1 MIFKSNEIIY
11 FLLSIG
17 IILLF
22 GRGFGEL
29 FRKFKQPIIIGEIIA
44 GIFLGPTVF
53 GSIAPDL
60 YALLFNYSL
69 SVNTAFYGINL
80 VALVLLMLVL
90 GLEIDLSLAL
100 TQGKAASFISTL
112 GVLFPFILG
121 FSVSYFFPNVM
132 GISNDEMKLPFS
144 LFIGTAL
151 SITALP
157 VVAKTLMDLNL
168 FKTDT
173 GLLIIT
179 SAMFNDL
186 IGWIVFSLIIGMI
199 GHSLHPL
206 EFHWLIIAL
215 ISFIL
220 ITLVIGRKLINY
232 IIPKLE
238 KITSYPGGIINFIFV
253 LGLLFASITE
263 YIGVHAIF
271 GAFIIGIAIGDSVHL
286 KEDTREII
294 QQFVTN
300 IFAPIFFVSIGL
312 KINFISN
319 LDLLL
324 VLIFVLLSVSG
335 KMAGSL
341 LGAKLGGISRDKSI
355 IIGIGLNAHGAIEII
370 LGTIA
375 LQNNLIQ
382 EKVFVALVIMA
393 LTTSI
398 TSAPFMNYFVNRSKK
413 YLRFVDL
420 VKTENVFFS
429 NAESKD
435 ELIKELCNKISIY
448 HKLSNEKLL
457 SEVMAREELIST
469 GLEKHLAIPHAKV
482 NVPNPLIAVAI
493 HKQGIDFD
501 SLDGL
506 PAKLIVLLV
515 TPKNDP
521 ELQLKLLAEISKT
534 LCDIE
539 KIKKLV
545 GSENATEFVINLKQ
559 LS

>member
-1 MIFKSNEIIY
+1 MIFHSNEIIY
-11 FLLSIG
+11 FLISIG
-17 IILLF
+17 VILLF

-44 GIFLGPTVF
+44 GIFLGPTVL
-53 GSIAPDL
+53 GSLAPNL
-60 YALLFNYSL
+60 YNLLFNYSV
-69 SVNTAFYGINL
+69 SVNVAFYGINMI
-80 VALVLLMLVL
+80 ALVLLMLVL

-100 TQGKAASFISTL
+100 TQGKAASLISIL
-112 GVLFPFILG
+112 GVLFPFAFG
-121 FSVSYFFPNVM
+121 FVMAYSFPQTM
-132 GISNDEMKLPFS
+132 GIFDESMRLPFS

-186 IGWIVFSLIIGMI
+186 IGWIIFSLVIGMI
-199 GHSLHPL
+199 GQSLHPL
-206 EFHWLIIAL
+206 EFHWLIITL
-215 ISFIL
+215 ISFVVV
-220 ITLVIGRKLINY
+220 TLLVGRKLINY
-232 IIPKLE
+232 LIPKLE
-238 KITSYPGGIINFIFV
+238 KYTSYPGGIINFIFV
-253 LGLLFASITE
+253 LGLLSASFTE
-263 YIGVHAIF
+263 FIGVHAIF

-312 KINFISN
+312 KINFITN
-319 LDLLL
+319 LDLFL
-324 VLIFVLLSVSG
+324 VITFLVLSVSG
-335 KMAGSL
+335 KMTGSL
-341 LGAKLGGISRDKSI
+341 IGAKLGGISKDKSI
-355 IIGIGLNAHGAIEII
+355 IIGLGLNAHGAIEII

-375 LQNNLIQ
+375 LQSNLIQ
-382 EKVFVALVIMA
+382 DKVFVALVIMA
-393 LTTSI
+393 LVTSI
-398 TSAPFMNYFVNRSKK
+398 TSAPLMNYFIKRSKR

-420 VKTENVFFS
+420 AKSENVFFT
-429 NAESKD
+429 NAQTKND
-435 ELIKELCNKISIY
+435 VIKELCSKISIY
-448 HKLSNEKLL
+448 HKLSSEKLL
-457 SEVMAREELIST
+457 EEVLAREELIST

-482 NVPNPLIAVAI
+482 NIPNPLVAVAI
-493 HKQGIDFD
+493 HKQGVDFD

-506 PAKLIVLLV
+506 PAKLIILLV

-521 ELQLKLLAEISKT
+521 ESQLKLLAEISKT
-534 LCDIE
+534 LGDAE
-539 KIKKLV
+539 KISRLIE
-545 GSENATEFVINLKQ
+545 SAHATDFILNLKQ